1 METDNILGSPLAIE
15 MRAIGLSNEEILGE
29 MADFAEMFELEALA
43 RRLRAKELQE
53 MEIISEEVRL

>member
-1 METDNILGSPLAIE
+1 MDILNSSLAID

-43 RRLRAKELQE
+43 RRVRAKELRE
-53 MEIISEEVRL
+53 MEIISEEVKR

>member
-1 METDNILGSPLAIE
+1 MKDNILSSPLAID

-43 RRLRAKELQE
+43 RRLRAKELRE
-53 MEIISEEVRL
+53 MEIIGEEVK